1 MELELLNIATAKTA
15 NPRERADLE
24 ELRRYAMAV
33 AEIEGE
39 QVRQTG
45 KHILSQLAM
54 EGMEQTDDARE
65 RVFVIQS
72 RFCERAESA
81 SEAVASII
89 DFEREE
95 LQFLLL
101 LADLASQSERT
112 RLQPLIETKKQLVG
126 GMENFL
132 QTWSC

>member
-1 MELELLNIATAKTA
+1 MELELLNIVSSKTSD
-15 NPRERADLE
+15 PRERADLE

-33 AEIEGE
+33 AEIEAE

-45 KHILSQLAM
+45 KHILSRSVFEEM
-54 EGMEQTDDARE
+54 EDSEDARE

-95 LQFLLL
+95 LQFLHL
-101 LADLASQSERT
+101 LADLAGQAERS
-112 RLQPLIETKKQLVG
+112 RLRPLIETKEQLVG

-132 QTWSC
+132 LTWTG